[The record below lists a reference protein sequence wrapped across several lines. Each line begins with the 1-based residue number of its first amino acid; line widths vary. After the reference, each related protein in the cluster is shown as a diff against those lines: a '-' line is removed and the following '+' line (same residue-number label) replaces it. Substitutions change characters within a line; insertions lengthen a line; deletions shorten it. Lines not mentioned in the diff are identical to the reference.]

1 MKVAAY
7 QAPLRA
13 TSSTEVI
20 GLIREQVDRCESEG
34 VEILCCPEGAL
45 GGLAD
50 YASRP
55 ADIAVDVEGG
65 RLDALLAPL
74 ASDGVAT
81 ILGFTE
87 IDRRGRLYNSAAVF
101 HKGSVVGTYRK
112 LYPAINKSV
121 YEAGDRMPVFT
132 VGGLTFGIIICND
145 SNYYEPARIMA
156 AQGAAAL
163 FVPTNNGL
171 PPTKA
176 GPELVAQARN
186 CDIARAVENSVS
198 VIRADVAGRTEGLLS
213 YGASGIVDADGMV
226 LRSARQ
232 LGPDLVVADI
242 KTEPRKRRR
251 GWDASRNSAV
261 MDEYVRLV
269 TGTPTGT
276 KRLPAT
282 SV

>member
-13 TSSTEVI
+13 TSSAEVL
-20 GLIREQVDRCESEG
+20 GLIREQIDRCESEG

-55 ADIAVDVEGG
+55 ADIAIDVEAGQ
-65 RLDALLAPL
+65 LQALLAPL
-74 ASDGVAT
+74 ASDSVAT

-87 IDRRGRLYNSAAVF
+87 IDRGGRLYNSAAVF
-101 HKGSVVGTYRK
+101 HKGAVVGIYRK
-112 LYPAINKSV
+112 LYPAINRSV

-156 AQGAAAL
+156 SQGAAAL
-163 FVPTNNGL
+163 FVPTNTGL

-176 GPELVAQARN
+176 GPELVAEARN
-186 CDIARAVENSVS
+186 VDIARAIENSVS
-198 VIRADVAGRTEGLLS
+198 VIRADVAGRTESLVS
-213 YGASGIVDADGMV
+213 YGSSGIVDRDGMV
-226 LRSARQ
+226 LQSALQ
-232 LGPDLVVADI
+232 LDADFIVADI
-242 KTEPRKRRR
+242 KASPREHRR
-251 GWDASRNSAV
+251 GWDAARNSAV
-261 MDEYVRLV
+261 MEEYVRLIAGTH
-269 TGTPTGT
+269 TGAGRTPT
-276 KRLPAT
+276 AA
-282 SV
+282 V